1 MAIAPLPNESEL
13 LRRTSEGDKRA
24 FTVLFDAH
32 YKSLGSYVY
41 KLTESMESAEEIVQE
56 VFIKIWLKKEELT
69 RINNFSAYLFVLC
82 KNKALN
88 HLRQLAS
95 QTLRFQAWE
104 KELGSDPQADVEDH
118 YENFRILIEQAIDHL
133 PEQQQKIYRLSRHE
147 RLKYTEIAKELQ
159 LSPETVK
166 KHIYLATKTIKEYVK
181 NNMDEIV
188 MLILMSP
195 LIFLKN
201 F

>member
-56 VFIKIWLKKEELT
+56 VFIKVWLKKEELT

-118 YENFRILIEQAIDHL
+118 YENFRVLIEQAIDHL

-181 NNMDEIV
+181 NNMDEMV

>member
-56 VFIKIWLKKEELT
+56 VFIKVWLKKEELT
-69 RINNFSAYLFVLC
+69 RINNFRAYLFVLC

-88 HLRQLAS
+88 HLRQLVS

-104 KELGSDPQADVEDH
+104 KELGSDAQADVEDH
-118 YENFRILIEQAIDHL
+118 YENFRVLIEQAIDHL

-181 NNMDEIV
+181 NNMDEMV

>member
-69 RINNFSAYLFVLC
+69 RINNFSAYLF
-82 KNKALN
+82 
-88 HLRQLAS
+88 
-95 QTLRFQAWE
+95 
-104 KELGSDPQADVEDH
+104 
-118 YENFRILIEQAIDHL
+118 AIDHL

-188 MLILMSP
+188 MLILMSS
-195 LIFLKN
+195 F
-201 F
+201 